1 MLRTQEDTPISW
13 VALDCA
19 VTVQIVMHVNSNKVY
34 LLICTY
40 ENSMFQKTGL
50 VTSYWYSGRNFGEN
64 AQLKSILL
72 IVK

>member
-34 LLICTY
+34 LLIFTY
-40 ENSMFQKTGL
+40 ENSMFQENWARNELLVFKTKFWGER
-50 VTSYWYSGRNFGEN
+50 TIKINFAN
-64 AQLKSILL
+64 R
-72 IVK
+72 

>member
-40 ENSMFQKTGL
+40 ENSMFQKNWACNELL
-50 VTSYWYSGRNFGEN
+50 VFKTKFWGERTIKINFAN
-64 AQLKSILL
+64 R
-72 IVK
+72 